1 MENEKICP
9 KCGARADGDSAFCA
23 KCGAKMD
30 EKIFCHEC
38 GAEVKPGSEF
48 CQACGAPL
56 NKKAEKAL
64 KSSLKEKTDASKE
77 IIASGKERTK
87 LRKISD
93 MLLFIAT
100 AILLVFPFI
109 SFVEMS
115 GAIYSPGFKLFG
127 TFVQFPTGYLWG
139 IIQILSSF
147 DWLFNFSNVGLAAII
162 RAIFAIGL
170 IIYFIVLS
178 IVSFVSIITS
188 TVNFAKG
195 KSYNITSKA
204 LKSLIAILSFALYS
218 SILSSNALDVKL
230 SSSMK
235 LMLGLSILLMLA
247 ACAISFAE
255 SIKKQFVSK
264 KAGFDAI
271 FSLAMLVFSLVT
283 ALAFT
288 GFRCYDYYK
297 RIYFVLE
304 GNDIAEI
311 FYAFAALLAFPAM
324 IFGLILLSN
333 NIKALKKSFKEACY
347 INYVSRE
354 EKTLYRHVL
363 SKKYATVAYA
373 VLASIFLTISFTIC
387 SLDVARSVI
396 GNYSTVAQFMEAVS
410 NNFFE
415 IFADF
420 ISATVRTLPSMSFP
434 IFIWAVSVVALV
446 AKCVCNSLA
455 KKQIESTMDEV
466 ASNEKT
472 DTPPTEIKNEEAS
485 VSAEA
490 TVEAKEEIT
499 E

>member
-139 IIQILSSF
+139 IIQILSSL
-147 DWLFNFSNVGLAAII
+147 DWLFNFSNIGLAVII

-264 KAGFDAI
+264 KAGFGAI

-333 NIKALKKSFKEACY
+333 NIKTLKKSFKEACY

-455 KKQIESTMDEV
+455 KKQIESAMDEV

-472 DTPPTEIKNEEAS
+472 DTPPTEIKNEDAP
-485 VSAEA
+485 
-490 TVEAKEEIT
+490 VEAKAEIT